1 MKSSTNI
8 NSAAISRRTLLAA
21 SIAAGAAPLLLATR
35 ANATVKV
42 SQAAVHFNTAANTD
56 RNCGACRHYSPLQLP
71 VRRRDHLFGVL
82 VLDLDQQARLTAL
95 RQDIPPCDGRCH
107 AAGGLL
113 FHKRDTF
120 FL

>member
-56 RNCGACRHYSPLQLP
+56 RNCGACRHYMAPSSCRF
-71 VRRRDHLFGVL
+71 VEGTISSECSCWIWTSKL
-82 VLDLDQQARLTAL
+82 V
-95 RQDIPPCDGRCH
+95 
-107 AAGGLL
+107 
-113 FHKRDTF
+113 
-120 FL
+120 